1 MILES
6 PVFCLKCNRFICE
19 GCSDMFTC
27 EGTAEVDP
35 LLKQKYIEK
44 NKRLDA
50 SFSSEEEDS
59 EGEEDHI
66 Y

>member
-1 MILES
+1 
-6 PVFCLKCNRFICE
+6 
-19 GCSDMFTC
+19 MFTC